1 VRNSDLPP
9 GSASDDVDK
18 IPPRFEVG
26 DRVRVAS
33 RPTIGIAWVPSY
45 LRGCRGVIEQL
56 VDPALIE
63 GTHSAGREA
72 AQAPHYRIIVPM
84 SDLWPNYTGS
94 PRDDLRL
101 EICEPWLERLS

>member
-1 VRNSDLPP
+1 MTAQQVLPP
-9 GSASDDVDK
+9 EPG
-18 IPPRFEVG
+18 PRFEVG

-63 GTHSAGREA
+63 GTQGAGREA
-72 AQAPHYRIIVPM
+72 AQAQHYRIIVPM